1 MDIPHDIGLR
11 RMYNADRRT
20 VAASR
25 TWPWKPPRRPA
36 RSSNS
41 QSLEVPVGMD
51 LEPRRSHLGPR
62 PLRSEACRARLA
74 QSSTSDPSPHPS
86 PESVVA
92 TVATSPGSRQLRCR
106 SCLTAV
112 RRPWLAVGERVQLR
126 AWPPTATHLSHRTRL
141 RSTQVASLVSA
152 RRAIVGWTT
161 TERSPTT
168 TTLQPTSTS
177 FVVRQGRYMRP
188 RRTHRLWS

>member
-74 QSSTSDPSPHPS
+74 QSSTSSNPSPHPS

-112 RRPWLAVGERVQLR
+112 RRPWLAVGSESSSERGLPQPLTSLTGR
-126 AWPPTATHLSHRTRL
+126 ASVPPRLHL
-141 RSTQVASLVSA
+141 
-152 RRAIVGWTT
+152 W
-161 TERSPTT
+161 
-168 TTLQPTSTS
+168 
-177 FVVRQGRYMRP
+177 
-188 RRTHRLWS
+188 